1 MEAPIFTFSE
11 QQRCSSF
18 PKVPSLRLTK
28 FLSHDLSNSR
38 TRTVGTRSRSSVLL
52 LLSHQRDLQIGGP
65 VFRLVKS
72 TTVHVFTP
80 IEKHVVVDID
90 EVVVDIGLALDK
102 TKQRKGFPF
111 EVLHDIDF
119 PRVETITWKSVHD
132 IGKALMQGSHLIR
145 FICNVVQIVRAF

>member
-1 MEAPIFTFSE
+1 M
-11 QQRCSSF
+11 SS
-18 PKVPSLRLTK
+18 R
-28 FLSHDLSNSR
+28 NSR
-38 TRTVGTRSRSSVLL
+38 TRTVGACL

-80 IEKHVVVDID
+80 VEKHVVVDID
-90 EVVVDIGLALDK
+90 EVVVDIGLSFDQ

-119 PRVETITWKSVHD
+119 PRAQASAWKSVRD
-132 IGKALMQGSHLIR
+132 SGKASMQGSYLIR
-145 FICNVVQIVRAF
+145 FIGNVVQ